1 VLFQY
6 HFLSFSALCGLY
18 KYHILFQENKDHPPK
33 IKGHA
38 AGLPEPLAPSVCLDA
53 FWFLTPALKF
63 YP

>member
-1 VLFQY
+1 VWTLQVSHTFPREQR
-6 HFLSFSALCGLY
+6 
-18 KYHILFQENKDHPPK
+18 PP
-33 IKGHA
+33 